1 MKFTGCHGW
10 RGETVR
16 GGGRRDDETE
26 RYKWRV
32 EGQHEV
38 VKGGRTNVQLPLVHL
53 SFSVLA
59 YLINSSRM
67 TVT

>member
-1 MKFTGCHGW
+1 MSG
-10 RGETVR
+10 RGK
-16 GGGRRDDETE
+16 RDVGLES
-26 RYKWRV
+26 YKWRV

-38 VKGGRTNVQLPLVHL
+38 VKGGRADVQLPLVHL

-59 YLINSSRM
+59 YLNSSRM